1 MAAPYLFGYNFGVPG
16 IPHSPCT
23 EVKRTGGRVSDRQYS
38 GKRTEGDG
46 GRTVVVE
53 VMDGHDVRPLPSRL
67 DLMEQSTTLE
77 WGYGMGGPAQ
87 LALAILADVT
97 GDDAYAERHHQWFKL
112 DVVSRFS
119 WDEWG
124 LRESQV
130 WDWINEHH
138 PLKSK

>member
-1 MAAPYLFGYNFGVPG
+1 M
-16 IPHSPCT
+16 
-23 EVKRTGGRVSDRQYS
+23 SDKIYS
-38 GKRTEGDG
+38 GKRGQDSDG
-46 GRTVVVE
+46 QGVIVE
-53 VMDGHDVRPLPSRL
+53 VTDGENFWPLPSRL
-67 DLMEQSTTLE
+67 DLKEHSTKLE

-112 DVVSRFS
+112 EIVSRFD

-138 PLKSK
+138 PLKSG